1 MKRFS
6 WRLTILAAAL
16 AACTG
21 IASAQTT
28 NCSGLLAPGTYLNVT
43 VPANTTCFLPRGGTV
58 TVTNNVVVES
68 GASLIMTLGDP
79 PPLTFFVNG
88 SLLGRDAA
96 TIDLEGVPPSKVTI
110 LGMVNLTGTT
120 REVTLFDV
128 SIGNILF
135 IANSTGIF
143 VRVAESNVGGSVL
156 VRDNTTSQPILI
168 EDNAIGGSLICLGNT
183 PAPTS
188 PLGPNTVGG
197 GKAGQCASL

>member
-21 IASAQTT
+21 SASAQTT
-28 NCSGLLAPGTYLNVT
+28 NCSGNLAPGTYLNVT
-43 VPANTTCFLPRGGTV
+43 VPANTICFLPGDGTL

-68 GASLIMTLGDP
+68 GASLAVAGNVAATI
-79 PPLTFFVNG
+79 FING

-96 TIDLEGVPPSKVTI
+96 NIALGSVPSGKVHI

-120 REVTLFDV
+120 REIDLVGV

-135 IANSTGIF
+135 IANSTASIIDVF
-143 VRVAESNVGGSVL
+143 TNNVGGSVL
-156 VRDNTTSQPILI
+156 VRDNTVSEEFGIQN
-168 EDNAIGGSLICLGNT
+168 NAIGGSLVCLGNT
-183 PAPTS
+183 PAPGGGT
-188 PLGPNTVGG
+188 NTVGG